1 MNKKGFTLI
10 ELLIVITI
18 IGILAVALLPRLLG
32 APARARDVA
41 RKADLQQL
49 TTALESYLSDTGSYP
64 SVPSGKVGCVDTDTT
79 GETLAE
85 LSAYLGGADIGDP
98 SGTNNDLTYG
108 TTSGDDCSGRY
119 YYLPLTAGGVANA
132 SYLLLADT
140 EIDGFTEGY
149 VDGTL
154 SAGAAA
160 NNFKGLTDRT
170 DATTILNTVASDTGE
185 DNVYL
190 VVR

>member
-64 SVPSGKVGCVDTDTT
+64 SVPSGKAGCVDTNTS

-85 LSAYLGGADIGDP
+85 LSAYLGGADIADP
-98 SGTNNDLTYG
+98 SGTNNVLTYG
-108 TTSGDDCSGRY
+108 DSTETCSGRY
-119 YYLPLTAGGVANA
+119 YYKPLTAGGVSNA

-149 VDGTL
+149 VADTDFTV
-154 SAGAAA
+154 SS
-160 NNFKGLTDRT
+160 FDDRT
-170 DATTILNTVASDTGE
+170 DATAILNVVAGTGDTGE
-185 DNVYL
+185 GNLYL
-190 VVR
+190 IVR